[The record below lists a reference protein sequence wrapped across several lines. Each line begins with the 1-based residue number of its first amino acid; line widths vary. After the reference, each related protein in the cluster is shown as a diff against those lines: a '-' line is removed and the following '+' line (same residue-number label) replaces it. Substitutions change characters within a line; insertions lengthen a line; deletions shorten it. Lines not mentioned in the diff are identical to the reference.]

1 MSKPS
6 PETEQKAW
14 DAVVPNMFK
23 LKEFCD
29 YSNRM
34 GPIVSK
40 IFKQICAPGELTLV
54 ERLDTNQALLKQLS
68 KILDAVFKLDEFKMI
83 HSGTYVSVCL
93 LCWRSVVRTSPDSR
107 IFHPKYPL

>member
-1 MSKPS
+1 
-6 PETEQKAW
+6 
-14 DAVVPNMFK
+14 
-23 LKEFCD
+23 
-29 YSNRM
+29 M

-83 HSGTYVSVCL
+83 HSGM
-93 LCWRSVVRTSPDSR
+93 SPSACYAGGQR
-107 IFHPKYPL
+107 FKPHLTPGFFIQNIHFKSKIEGM